1 MRSLKRK
8 RSSDRSRR
16 GPEDF
21 GFKEACDLWDAG
33 ELHKAFIRFKS
44 LAEAGDRGA
53 QSNLGYFLANGLGVR
68 KNWKAAFKWY
78 RRAYAGGQP
87 SGAINIGIH
96 YKRLGKRV
104 SAVKWFLRAAALG
117 DDGALLSV
125 AEYLI
130 TSSRTRSRARGLLR
144 KVVRSREVAEVE
156 KTRAADMLRMERG
169 EMSIS
174 EAQLRLGDG
183 TTVEGVVIKEDG

>member
-1 MRSLKRK
+1 MRSPKRK
-8 RSSDRSRR
+8 RSSDSSPR

-21 GFKEACDLWDAG
+21 GFKETCDLWDAG

-53 QSNLGYFLANGLGVR
+53 QVNLGYFLDDGLGVR

-78 RRAYAGGQP
+78 RRAYAGGHP
-87 SGAINIGIH
+87 SGAVNIGIH
-96 YKRLGKRV
+96 YKQLGKRV
-104 SAVKWFLRAAALG
+104 SAIKWFLRAAALG
-117 DDGALLSV
+117 ADGALLNV

-144 KVVRSREVAEVE
+144 KVVRSQEAAEVD
-156 KTRAADMLRMERG
+156 KTRAAEMLRAMTSRIDRRTLEV
-169 EMSIS
+169 
-174 EAQLRLGDG
+174 D
-183 TTVEGVVIKEDG
+183 